1 MSEPAWTLPKLMEMS
16 GCYWSA
22 CTLHAGVELDVFTP
36 LAEAPASAAELAERL
51 DLNERGL
58 TMLLDALAALELLD
72 KQKKIYRTTPFA
84 GQYLSTDSPEY
95 LGHII
100 RHHHH
105 LVESWAHLDEAVR
118 SGEPSRCRVSHE
130 AGEKERE
137 SFLLGMFNLAMLLA
151 PQVASQIDLGGR
163 RHLLD
168 LGGGPGTYA
177 IHFCLNNPGLRASI
191 FDLPSSQPIADR
203 TLGRFALADR
213 IDFIG
218 GDFQNDTIPGHYDV
232 AWLSHVLHGEGE
244 EGCLTMLR
252 KSVDALE
259 PDGLLLIQ
267 EFILDDS
274 RDRPVFPALFS
285 LNMLVGT
292 PEGKAYS
299 EVEIRDLL
307 NSVGLKEVTRLPM
320 DLPNGAGVICGRLV

>member
-1 MSEPAWTLPKLMEMS
+1 MDMS

-51 DLNERGL
+51 DLDERGL

-72 KQKKIYRTTPFA
+72 KQKEIYRTTPFA
-84 GQYLSTDSPEY
+84 GQYLAADSPEY

-105 LVESWAHLDEAVR
+105 LVESWARLDEAVR
-118 SGEPSRCRVSHE
+118 TGQPSRRRVSHE

-137 SFLLGMFNLAMLLA
+137 SFLLGMFNLGMLLA

-191 FDLPSSQPIADR
+191 FDLPSSQPIAER
-203 TLGRFALADR
+203 TVRRFELADR

-218 GDFQNDTIPGHYDV
+218 GDFQDDPIPGSYDV

-244 EGCLTMLR
+244 EGATTMLR
-252 KSVDALE
+252 KTVDALE
-259 PDGLLLIQ
+259 PDGLLLVQ

-299 EVEIRDLL
+299 EAEIRELL
-307 NSVGLKEVTRLPM
+307 NSVGLREVTRIPM
-320 DLPNGAGVICGRLV
+320 DLPNGAGVICGRLM